1 VQVRER
7 AANQD
12 QPTER
17 QNTTLPACYTDC
29 PPVIAHIFFIEE
41 LTKML
46 LESTLLRDEAEPYAL
61 TGLLAAVTFPP
72 PCTIRSWPTWIGRRR
87 CVR

>member
-1 VQVRER
+1 MKQV
-7 AANQD
+7 
-12 QPTER
+12 
-17 QNTTLPACYTDC
+17 C
-29 PPVIAHIFFIEE
+29 PCEVCNEESIFFIEE

-72 PCTIRSWPTWIGRRR
+72 PCTIRSWPTWIGCRR